1 MIMTVL
7 DRIKHW
13 FEPPHPMTTGFYEYH
28 TPPDSPQQFRM
39 HLRVEKDG
47 HGVLLINAARMLH
60 LNQTATEHASL
71 LLQGK
76 SAQEASRELAKRYK
90 VSPQTARADFEE
102 LEEIISSLAQAGE
115 EVCPVTYLDV
125 QRIEPMSAEIS
136 APYRMDLAL
145 TYRCQND
152 CPHCYVGRPAG
163 FPEISTEQWKRVID
177 RCWELGIP
185 HLTFTGGEATL
196 RPDLAELLQYAEDVG
211 LITGLQTNGRKLRDR
226 DYLDQL
232 LLAGLDH
239 VQITLESHD
248 PAIHDRM
255 VGVEG
260 AWQETVEGIKAVVDA
275 DIYMMTN
282 TTMTTENVGGLPGN
296 PGDPGRGQG
305 GIEETIAFAASLG
318 VPTFGCNSLI
328 YSGAAVAV
336 GSGIREADLAP
347 ILERVKEATQA
358 HQMRLIWYTP
368 TQYCEFD
375 PIGMELGIKGCTA
388 ARYNMCVEPNG
399 DVIPC
404 QSYFVALG
412 NILSDSWDSIWDH
425 ELARYLR
432 NRDFMMEK
440 CHDCPDQVLCGGGCP
455 LYAQHH
461 AVESAGETG
470 A

>member
-1 MIMTVL
+1 MTIL
-7 DRIKHW
+7 DRVKNW
-13 FEPPHPMTTGFYEYH
+13 FEPAKPLTSGFYEYH
-28 TPPDSPQQFRM
+28 TAPDAPEQFRM

-60 LNQTATEHASL
+60 LNQTATEYARL
-71 LLQGK
+71 ILQGK
-76 SAQEASRELAKRYK
+76 SAEEGAREIAQRYK
-90 VSPQTARADFEE
+90 VSRETARADFEE
-102 LEEIISSLAQAGE
+102 LQEAIWSIAQSGE
-115 EVCPVTYLDV
+115 EVCPVTYFDV
-125 QRIEPMSAEIS
+125 ERIEPMSAEMS

-152 CPHCYVGRPAG
+152 CPHCYVGRPKD
-163 FPEISTEQWKRVID
+163 FPEMSTEQWKRVID
-177 RCWELGIP
+177 RCWDLGIP

-196 RPDLAELLQYAEDVG
+196 RPDLVELVQYAEDVG
-211 LITGLQTNGRKLRDR
+211 LITGLQTNGRRLRDR
-226 DYLDQL
+226 AYLDEL

-255 VGVEG
+255 VGAEG
-260 AWQETVEGIKAVVDA
+260 AWAETVEGIRTVVDA

-282 TTMTTENVGGLPGN
+282 TTMTTVNVA
-296 PGDPGRGQG
+296 

-336 GSGIREADLAP
+336 GTGIREADLEP
-347 ILERVKEATQA
+347 ILERVKEATQE

-388 ARYNMCVEPNG
+388 ASYNMCTEPNG

-404 QSYFVALG
+404 QSYYVALG
-412 NILSDSWDSIWDH
+412 NILKDSWESIWDH
-425 ELARYLR
+425 ELAQYLR

-440 CHDCPDQVLCGGGCP
+440 CYDCPDQVLCGGGCP
-455 LYAQHH
+455 LYAQHR
-461 AVESAGETG
+461 APGE
-470 A
+470 

>member
-1 MIMTVL
+1 MGKSARGVEMTIFERV
-7 DRIKHW
+7 KSW
-13 FEPPHPMTTGFYEYH
+13 FEPHKPLEPGIYH
-28 TPPDSPQQFRM
+28 YQTPPHAPQQYRL

-47 HGVLLINAARMLH
+47 HGVLLINAARVLH
-60 LNQTATEHASL
+60 LNQTATEHAKLILEETPVEAAAREIARRYQVSL
-71 LLQGK
+71 
-76 SAQEASRELAKRYK
+76 E
-90 VSPQTARADFEE
+90 TARADFEQ
-102 LEEIISSLAQAGE
+102 LQSTITEIAQGGE

-125 QRIEPMSAEIS
+125 SRIDPMSAELS

-152 CPHCYVGRPAG
+152 CPHCYVGRPKD
-163 FPEISTEQWKRVID
+163 FPEMSTEQWKRVID

-196 RPDLAELLQYAEDVG
+196 RPDLVELIQYAEDVG
-211 LITGLQTNGRKLRDR
+211 LVTGLQTNGRRLRDGA
-226 DYLDQL
+226 YLDQL
-232 LLAGLDH
+232 LQAGLDH
-239 VQITLESHD
+239 IQITLESHD

-260 AWQETVEGIKAVVDA
+260 AWLDTVEGIKAVVDA
-275 DIYMMTN
+275 DVYMMTN
-282 TTMTTENVGGLPGN
+282 TTMTTENVGH
-296 PGDPGRGQG
+296 
-305 GIEETIAFAASLG
+305 IEETIAFVGSLG

-328 YSGAAVAV
+328 FSGAAVAV
-336 GSGIREADLAP
+336 GTGIHENELEP
-347 ILERVKEATQA
+347 ILERVKEATAAQ
-358 HQMRLIWYTP
+358 HMRLIWYTP

-375 PIGMELGIKGCTA
+375 PVGMELGIKGCTA

-404 QSYFVALG
+404 QSYYTALG
-412 NILSDSWDSIWDH
+412 NILTESWDSIWDH

-440 CHDCPDQVLCGGGCP
+440 CYDCPDQILCGGGCP

-461 AVESAGETG
+461 AESSEAH
-470 A
+470 

>member
-1 MIMTVL
+1 MVSVL
-7 DRIKHW
+7 GRVKSW
-13 FEPPHPMTTGFYEYH
+13 FEPPQPLMTGFYEYH
-28 TPPDSPQQFRM
+28 TPPDAPQQFRM
-39 HLRVEKDG
+39 HLRVERDG

-60 LNQTATEHASL
+60 LNQTATEHARL
-71 LLQGK
+71 ILQEK
-76 SAQEASRELAKRYK
+76 TAAEAAHEISQRYK
-90 VSPQTARADFEE
+90 VRPETARADFEE
-102 LEEIISSLAQAGE
+102 LQETIWTIAQAGE

-125 QRIEPMSAEIS
+125 NRIEPMSAEIS

-152 CPHCYVGRPAG
+152 CPHCYVGRPAD
-163 FPEISTEQWKRVID
+163 FPEMPTERWKRVID

-196 RPDLAELLQYAEDVG
+196 RPDLVELVQYAEDVG
-211 LITGLQTNGRKLRDR
+211 LITGLQTNGRRLRNR
-226 DYLDQL
+226 AYLDEL

-248 PAIHDRM
+248 PTIHDSM

-260 AWQETVEGIKAVVDA
+260 AWEETVDGIKAVVDA
-275 DIYMMTN
+275 DVYMMTN
-282 TTMTTENVGGLPGN
+282 TTMTTENVSGVA
-296 PGDPGRGQG
+296 
-305 GIEETIAFAASLG
+305 ETIAFAASLG

-336 GSGIREADLAP
+336 GSGIREDELVP
-347 ILERVKEATQA
+347 ILERVKEAT
-358 HQMRLIWYTP
+358 HRHHMRLIWYTP

-375 PIGMELGIKGCTA
+375 PVGMELGIKGCTA

-404 QSYFVALG
+404 QSYYVGMG
-412 NILSDSWDSIWDH
+412 NILDDPWEAIWDH

-440 CHDCPDQVLCGGGCP
+440 CHDCPDQILCGGGCP
-455 LYAQHH
+455 LYAQHR
-461 AVESAGETG
+461 AQVEDLD
-470 A
+470 

>member
-1 MIMTVL
+1 MTIFERV
-7 DRIKHW
+7 KSW
-13 FEPPHPMTTGFYEYH
+13 FEPHKPLEPGIYH
-28 TPPDSPQQFRM
+28 YQTPPHAPQQYRL

-47 HGVLLINAARMLH
+47 HGVLLINAARVLH
-60 LNQTATEHASL
+60 LNQTATEHAKLILEETPVEAAAREIARRYQVSL
-71 LLQGK
+71 
-76 SAQEASRELAKRYK
+76 E
-90 VSPQTARADFEE
+90 TARADFEQ
-102 LEEIISSLAQAGE
+102 LQSTITEIAQGGE

-125 QRIEPMSAEIS
+125 SRIDPMSAELS

-152 CPHCYVGRPAG
+152 CPHCYVGRPKD
-163 FPEISTEQWKRVID
+163 FPEMSTEQWKRVID

-196 RPDLAELLQYAEDVG
+196 RPDLVELIQYAEDVG
-211 LITGLQTNGRKLRDR
+211 LVTGLQTNGRRLRDGA
-226 DYLDQL
+226 YLDQL
-232 LLAGLDH
+232 LQAGLDH
-239 VQITLESHD
+239 IQITLESHD

-260 AWQETVEGIKAVVDA
+260 AWLDTVEGIKAVVDA
-275 DIYMMTN
+275 DVYMMTN
-282 TTMTTENVGGLPGN
+282 TTMTTENVGH
-296 PGDPGRGQG
+296 
-305 GIEETIAFAASLG
+305 IEETIAFVGSLG

-328 YSGAAVAV
+328 FSGAAVAV
-336 GSGIREADLAP
+336 GTGIHENELEP
-347 ILERVKEATQA
+347 ILERVKEATAAQ
-358 HQMRLIWYTP
+358 HMRLIWYTP

-375 PIGMELGIKGCTA
+375 PVGMELGIKGCTA

-404 QSYFVALG
+404 QSYYTALG
-412 NILSDSWDSIWDH
+412 NILTESWDSIWDH

-440 CHDCPDQVLCGGGCP
+440 CYDCPDQILCGGGCP

-461 AVESAGETG
+461 AESSEAH
-470 A
+470 

>member
-1 MIMTVL
+1 MTILERVK
-7 DRIKHW
+7 RY
-13 FEPPHPMTTGFYEYH
+13 FEPPHPITTGFYEYH
-28 TPPDSPQQFRM
+28 TPPDSTRQYRM

-60 LNQTATEHASL
+60 LNQTATEHASMIL
-71 LLQGK
+71 RGK
-76 SAQEASRELAKRYK
+76 SAQEAARELAKRYK
-90 VSPQTARADFEE
+90 VSERVARADYEE
-102 LEEIISSLAQAGE
+102 LEETIWTLAQADE
-115 EVCPVTYLDV
+115 EVCPVTHLDV
-125 QRIEPMSAEIS
+125 HRIEPMSAEIS

-152 CPHCYVGRPAG
+152 CPHCYVGRPAD
-163 FPEISTEQWKRVID
+163 FPEMSTEQWKRVID

-196 RPDLAELLQYAEDVG
+196 RPDLIEIVQYAEDVG
-211 LITGLQTNGRKLRDR
+211 LITGLQTHGRALGDR

-232 LLAGLDH
+232 LVAGLDH
-239 VQITLESHD
+239 IQITLESHD

-260 AWQETVEGIKAVVDA
+260 AWEETVAGIRTVVDA
-275 DIYMMTN
+275 DVYMMTN
-282 TTMTTENVGGLPGN
+282 TTMTTENV
-296 PGDPGRGQG
+296 D
-305 GIEETIAFAASLG
+305 GIVETIAFAASLG

-328 YSGAAVAV
+328 YSGSAVAV
-336 GSGIREADLAP
+336 GSGLREDELEP
-347 ILERVKEATQA
+347 ILERVKEAAQE
-358 HQMRLIWYTP
+358 HHMRLIWYTP

-404 QSYFVALG
+404 QSYFSALG
-412 NILSDSWDSIWDH
+412 NLLSDPWDSIWDH

-440 CHDCPDQVLCGGGCP
+440 CHDCPDHVLCGGGCP
-455 LYAQHH
+455 LYAKHH
-461 AVESAGETG
+461 EPPAEGEAET
-470 A
+470 

>member
-1 MIMTVL
+1 MSIL
-7 DRIKHW
+7 DRIRHW
-13 FEPPHPMTTGFYEYH
+13 FEPYQPLTQGIYH
-28 TPPDSPQQFRM
+28 YQTPPDAEPQFRL

-47 HGVLLINAARMLH
+47 HGVLLINAAKMLH
-60 LNQTATEHASL
+60 LNQTATEHASF

-76 SAQEASRELAKRYK
+76 DAQEAARLIGQRYNVK
-90 VSPQTARADFEE
+90 LETAQADYEE
-102 LEEIISSLAQAGE
+102 LQETIWRIAQSGE

-125 QRIEPMSAEIS
+125 QRIEPMSAELS

-152 CPHCYVGRPAG
+152 CPHCYVARPAD
-163 FPEISTEQWKRVID
+163 FPELSTEHWKRVID
-177 RCWELGIP
+177 RCWEQGIP

-196 RPDLAELLQYAEDVG
+196 RPDLVELVQYAEDVG
-211 LITGLQTNGRKLRDR
+211 LITGLQTNGRRLRDR
-226 DYLDQL
+226 AYLDQL

-260 AWQETVEGIKAVVDA
+260 AWQETVEGIKTVVDA

-282 TTMTTENVGGLPGN
+282 TTMTTENI
-296 PGDPGRGQG
+296 D

-336 GSGIREADLAP
+336 GSGIREGELEP
-347 ILERVKEATQA
+347 ILERVQTTTQE
-358 HQMRLIWYTP
+358 HHLRLIWYTP

-375 PIGMELGIKGCTA
+375 PMGLELGIKGCTA

-404 QSYFVALG
+404 QSYYVALG
-412 NILSDSWDSIWDH
+412 NILHDPWDAIWQH
-425 ELARYLR
+425 ELALYLR

-461 AVESAGETG
+461 GGNA
-470 A
+470 